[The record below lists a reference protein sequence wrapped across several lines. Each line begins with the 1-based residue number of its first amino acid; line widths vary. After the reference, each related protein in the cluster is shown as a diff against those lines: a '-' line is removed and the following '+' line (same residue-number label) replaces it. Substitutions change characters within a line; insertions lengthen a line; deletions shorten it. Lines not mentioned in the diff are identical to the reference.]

1 MEYVYLALTKVNSG
15 ELPKLR
21 GDTGTVETI
30 ISVVL
35 GFIGAI
41 ALLVITV
48 SGFRYVTSAGDPE
61 RASKAK
67 NGIIYA
73 LVGLVVA
80 IIAQAIVAFVVSEI

>member
-1 MEYVYLALTKVNSG
+1 MEYVYLALAKVNSG
-15 ELPKLR
+15 ELPQLR